1 MTYAFVVSSDYLTQS
16 PQGDRLGANDA
27 ACNTP
32 NLGGASS
39 GGRDGTEFEQ
49 QIATLLVAHF
59 PRLWRIARRMGLDA
73 MRAEEA
79 AQEAFVILFE
89 KQALVTPGK
98 ELAFLI
104 SAVTHVSQ
112 NMRRKLSYTCECPV
126 APDLIDIHPA
136 LDSLQQL
143 LERKQTKELV
153 DGLIAS
159 LSEPLRVVLI
169 LFELE
174 GLTLQEISD
183 TLQIPLGTA
192 ASRLRLARKAFQQAV
207 ARMSQC
213 SGSFEEVP

>member
-1 MTYAFVVSSDYLTQS
+1 MVSSNDLTQS
-16 PQGDRLGANDA
+16 PQGDRLGANGS
-27 ACNTP
+27 ACHSSDHD
-32 NLGGASS
+32 GASL
-39 GGRDGTEFEQ
+39 GARDGSDFEQ
-49 QIATLLVAHF
+49 QIAALLVAHF

-89 KQALVTPGK
+89 KRTLVAPGK

-126 APDLIDIHPA
+126 APELMDTHPA
-136 LDSLQQL
+136 LDSVQQL
-143 LERKQTKELV
+143 LERKQTKERV
-153 DGLIAS
+153 DDLIAS

-169 LFELE
+169 LFEIE
-174 GLTLQEISD
+174 GLTLQEIAD
-183 TLQIPLGTA
+183 ALQIPLGTA

-207 ARMSQC
+207 ALMSHGN
-213 SGSFEEVP
+213 GSFEEDP